1 MSELLEALIEQRK
14 HEAINYAAYLAK
26 VVELTRQAKHGPGAA
41 AYPRRLD
48 TLAKRAL
55 YDNLDKDETLAL
67 AVHEA
72 VYANR
77 QDDWR
82 NNSFKVKRVRN
93 AIKAALKDDESAT
106 ERVLELVKNQHEY

>member
-1 MSELLEALIEQRK
+1 MRLRVSGAT
-14 HEAINYAAYLAK
+14 LAPGVK
-26 VVELTRQAKHGPGAA
+26 VRETADW
-41 AYPRRLD
+41 D

-82 NNSFKVKRVRN
+82 NNAFKVKRVRN
-93 AIKAALKDDESAT
+93 AIKAALKDDESDT